1 MSRISMKRLVAI
13 VLIVSMIFTTGG
25 FAALADSI
33 SDVAMAAK
41 LSESSNDISHKYYD
55 DLVNE
60 STDIKGANNT
70 SENTDTAGASKNLNE
85 VNDAE
90 NINASEN
97 NDIEENE
104 DESEDDNQSS
114 TDYADEPE
122 DDNQSSTD
130 DANEPEVDT
139 TTASSDAEEPTTAEA
154 AEEENSKT
162 TTTTTSDETK
172 NENAEATEEETT
184 NELTEPTF
192 DDKEIVASESDAADD
207 NEGQDVIN
215 FDNEIDDETDKIDV
229 ASTSDT
235 EDVSDETSLELATF
249 SEIDFTN
256 EIIATESEIFL
267 ASLSVMYRAT
277 KSQIF
282 GDVVLPSY
290 IWFGTYPQ
298 DDGSN
303 NYNSG

>member
-70 SENTDTAGASKNLNE
+70 SENTDTAGDSKNLNE

-104 DESEDDNQSS
+104 DES
-114 TDYADEPE
+114 E